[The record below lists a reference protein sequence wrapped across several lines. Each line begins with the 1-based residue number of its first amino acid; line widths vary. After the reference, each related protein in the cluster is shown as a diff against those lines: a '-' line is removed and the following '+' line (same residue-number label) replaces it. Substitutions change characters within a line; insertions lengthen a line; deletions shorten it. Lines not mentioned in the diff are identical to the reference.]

1 MQATADAI
9 SLKPPSSGHWS
20 GPLVLALVAHALLM
34 AALTWGVH
42 WQHDPT
48 PVAVEAELWSRLP
61 QQAAP
66 RAVEPPPP
74 PPRPAPKPEPR
85 PEPPPEPVARETP
98 PPPPAKKAPD
108 ITTSQA
114 KKQQEEADRRA
125 REQAEKARL
134 AKAQADKAKADKAK
148 AERDKKAA
156 EDKRLA
162 EQRQKQEQARK
173 DAQERRD
180 AELTQ
185 QARDEQMRRIMGQ
198 AGATGGPRATGT
210 AQQSSGPSAGYGA
223 RVAARIRPNVLF
235 TDPVAGNPSA
245 EIEVRALPDGTITG
259 RRLVRSSGNPAWD
272 KAALDAIDRTV
283 ALPRDVD
290 GRVPSP
296 MIVSMRPQD

>member
-108 ITTSQA
+108 IATSQA
-114 KKQQEEADRRA
+114 KKQQEEAD
-125 REQAEKARL
+125 RL

-173 DAQERRD
+173 AAQERERRENEESARRH
-180 AELTQ
+180 AENVRAML
-185 QARDEQMRRIMGQ
+185 GQ

-283 ALPRDVD
+283 TLPRDVD